1 MLMAQDISHLL
12 VCVWCVHE
20 CESSQINWPE
30 VEPVWIVIIM
40 HFSNLQYEEMPN
52 KHDEYQYSTREDKC
66 FVGSMQVCE
75 ISCIRET

>member
-1 MLMAQDISHLL
+1 MLMAQDTSHLH
-12 VCVWCVHE
+12 VCVRVQ

-30 VEPVWIVIIM
+30 VEHVWTVIIM
-40 HFSNLQYEEMPN
+40 HFHNLQYEEMPN

-75 ISCIRET
+75 ISSIRET